1 MRKIDFLFI
10 QLYIKKKYNKK
21 VEEYFNTTKQSV
33 SDWRIKNEL
42 PPIRLIQFY
51 DNEKTLDLEKLLK
64 IIYKKDGEQ

>member
-1 MRKIDFLFI
+1 MTKIDFLFI

-64 IIYKKDGEQ
+64 IIYKNGEE

>member
-1 MRKIDFLFI
+1 MKKIDFLFI

-42 PPIRLIQFY
+42 PAIRLIQFY
-51 DNEKTLDLEKLLK
+51 DSEKTLDLEKLLK
-64 IIYKKDGEQ
+64 IIYKENGE

>member
-1 MRKIDFLFI
+1 MTKIDFLFI

-64 IIYKKDGEQ
+64 IIYKKDGE

>member
-1 MRKIDFLFI
+1 MTKIDFLFI

-51 DNEKTLDLEKLLK
+51 ENEKTLDLEKLLK
-64 IIYKKDGEQ
+64 IIYKNEE

>member
-1 MRKIDFLFI
+1 MKKIDFLFI

-42 PPIRLIQFY
+42 PAI
-51 DNEKTLDLEKLLK
+51 
-64 IIYKKDGEQ
+64 

>member
-1 MRKIDFLFI
+1 MTKIDFLFI

-64 IIYKKDGEQ
+64 IIYKKDGEE

>member
-1 MRKIDFLFI
+1 MKKIDFLFI

-64 IIYKKDGEQ
+64 IIYKKDGE

>member
-1 MRKIDFLFI
+1 MKKIDFLFI

>member
-1 MRKIDFLFI
+1 MTKIDFLFI

-64 IIYKKDGEQ
+64 IIYKKNEE

>member
-1 MRKIDFLFI
+1 MKKIDFLFI

-33 SDWRIKNEL
+33 YDWRIKNEL
-42 PPIRLIQFY
+42 PAIRLIQFY

-64 IIYKKDGEQ
+64 IIYKENGE